1 VQQNESVNRTQSSHN
16 TMQQTKQIYQN
27 SNALDRIESNATAE
41 AI

>member
-1 VQQNESVNRTQSSHN
+1 
-16 TMQQTKQIYQN
+16 MQQTKQIYQN